1 MVLSL
6 KILVSVITWLM
17 VLTLLKV
24 PKIQQSKTLIF
35 VGMVMMVWQFG
46 QAFQMGPMP
55 QLRKIINSSTTPLKR
70 AGVRL
75 VSVFLVVRVMKS
87 QETSSRMSLLEQ
99 VFVSIRFLL
108 VIIST
113 IMILELRYMT
123 ILFYVQEQLMTSITS
138 IVVLLISNKFVV
150 LSRMSMFTIISY

>member
-17 VLTLLKV
+17 VLTLPKV

-35 VGMVMMVWQFG
+35 VGMVMTVWLSG
-46 QAFQMGPMP
+46 QAFQMGQMP
-55 QLRKIINSSTTPLKR
+55 QLRKIINSSITPLKR

-75 VSVFLVVRVMKS
+75 VSVFLVVRGMRF
-87 QETSSRMSLLEQ
+87 QETSSRTSLLEQ

-108 VIIST
+108 VIILIS
-113 IMILELRYMT
+113 MILELRYMT
-123 ILFYVQEQLMTSITS
+123 IPFYVQGQPMISIIS
-138 IVVLLISNKFVV
+138 IVVPLISNKFVG

>member
-24 PKIQQSKTLIF
+24 PKIQQLKTLIF
-35 VGMVMMVWQFG
+35 VGMAMMVWQFG
-46 QAFQMGPMP
+46 QAFQMRQMP
-55 QLRKIINSSTTPLKR
+55 QLRKIINSSITPLNQ

-75 VSVFLVVRVMKS
+75 VSVFLVVRGMRF
-87 QETSSRMSLLEQ
+87 QETSSRTSLLEQ
-99 VFVSIRFLL
+99 VFVLIRCLL

-138 IVVLLISNKFVV
+138 IVVPLISNRFVG
-150 LSRMSMFTIISY
+150 LSRMSMSTIISY

>member
-46 QAFQMGPMP
+46 QAFQMEQMP
-55 QLRKIINSSTTPLKR
+55 PPRKIINSSTTPLNQ

-87 QETSSRMSLLEQ
+87 QETSSRTSLLDQ
-99 VFVSIRFLL
+99 VSVSIRFLL

-113 IMILELRYMT
+113 IMIMELRYMT

-138 IVVLLISNKFVV
+138 TVVPLISNKFVG

>member
-1 MVLSL
+1 MTVWLS
-6 KILVSVITWLM
+6 
-17 VLTLLKV
+17 
-24 PKIQQSKTLIF
+24 
-35 VGMVMMVWQFG
+35 G
-46 QAFQMGPMP
+46 QAFQMGQMP
-55 QLRKIINSSTTPLKR
+55 QLRKIINSSTTPLNQ

-75 VSVFLVVRVMKS
+75 VSVFLVVRGMRF
-87 QETSSRMSLLEQ
+87 QETSSRTSLLEQ
-99 VFVSIRFLL
+99 VSVSIRFLL

-138 IVVLLISNKFVV
+138 IVVLLISNKFVG

>member
-1 MVLSL
+1 
-6 KILVSVITWLM
+6 M

-46 QAFQMGPMP
+46 QAFQMEQMP
-55 QLRKIINSSTTPLKR
+55 PPRKIINSSTTPLNQ

-87 QETSSRMSLLEQ
+87 QETSSRTSLLEQ

-108 VIIST
+108 VIILIS
-113 IMILELRYMT
+113 MILELRFMT

-138 IVVLLISNKFVV
+138 IVVPLISNKFVG

>member
-1 MVLSL
+1 M
-6 KILVSVITWLM
+6 LVSVITWLM
-17 VLTLLKV
+17 VLTLPKV

-46 QAFQMGPMP
+46 QAFQMGQMP
-55 QLRKIINSSTTPLKR
+55 QLRKIINSSITPLNQ

-75 VSVFLVVRVMKS
+75 VSVFLVVRGMRF
-87 QETSSRMSLLEQ
+87 QETSSRTSLLEQ
-99 VFVSIRFLL
+99 VFVLIRFLL

-138 IVVLLISNKFVV
+138 TVVPLISNRFVG